1 MKDYLILQCAEQS
14 KTLLILKT
22 WRSRRRSIQ
31 QQNRKKVSRLGS
43 LRSSNYAQTLRSF
56 HVWFFCR
63 GRLKIVQGFITLL
76 QSHCLTNFALW
87 HWSCRYLCHCS
98 RPFLKRPFCISI
110 HETALFLASTV
121 NFSFFLLQPF
131 ATAPYVFVTAVHSAT
146 NKHDAASVWAE
157 DVTSYNFRACLREL
171 KNFDGA
177 HKYLSVVSSCGF
189 YTQIFNDLVEETTFL
204 TDNTFFRIQK
214 CRLKWSRENG
224 KMNLF
229 CQKTCQQTCSKT

>member
-1 MKDYLILQCAEQS
+1 MTFSSPLPHCCRDFILSSLSAFEYTKTTLILAS
-14 KTLLILKT
+14 PLNYSLI
-22 WRSRRRSIQ
+22 
-31 QQNRKKVSRLGS
+31 
-43 LRSSNYAQTLRSF
+43 
-56 HVWFFCR
+56 
-63 GRLKIVQGFITLL
+63 
-76 QSHCLTNFALW
+76 
-87 HWSCRYLCHCS
+87 
-98 RPFLKRPFCISI
+98 P
-110 HETALFLASTV
+110 
-121 NFSFFLLQPF
+121 QPF
-131 ATAPYVFVTAVHSAT
+131 ATAPYVFVTAAHYDT

-157 DVTSYNFRACLREL
+157 DVTRYNFRACLREL

-229 CQKTCQQTCSKT
+229 CQKTCRQTCSKT